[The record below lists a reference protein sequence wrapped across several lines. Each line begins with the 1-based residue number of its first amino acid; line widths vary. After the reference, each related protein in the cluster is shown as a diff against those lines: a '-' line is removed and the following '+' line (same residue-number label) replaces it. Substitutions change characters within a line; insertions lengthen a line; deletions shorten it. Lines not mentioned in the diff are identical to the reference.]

1 LPLFIGP
8 IILVTTDYNSDRS
21 APKPYLIDHS
31 WLLNEPNI
39 IYHWFSDNWAVDLKK
54 KKNQDQRNH
63 DSHPPT
69 RDRDSDDHQADN
81 RPDEINY
88 NNLVFKHE
96 RLTLLPIGIND
107 RHVVNSHGDRR
118 YVGTYT
124 HEHTIIGHVE
134 S

>member
-1 LPLFIGP
+1 MLLFEANHTVFIWTYMYVVLPLFVGP

-31 WLLNEPNI
+31 WLLSKPHLI
-39 IYHWFSDNWAVDLKK
+39 HHWFSDNWAVDL
-54 KKNQDQRNH
+54 KNQDQRNH

-69 RDRDSDDHQADN
+69 RRDG
-81 RPDEINY
+81 DEQII
-88 NNLVFKHE
+88 NNLVSKHE

-118 YVGTYT
+118 Y
-124 HEHTIIGHVE
+124 I
-134 S
+134 